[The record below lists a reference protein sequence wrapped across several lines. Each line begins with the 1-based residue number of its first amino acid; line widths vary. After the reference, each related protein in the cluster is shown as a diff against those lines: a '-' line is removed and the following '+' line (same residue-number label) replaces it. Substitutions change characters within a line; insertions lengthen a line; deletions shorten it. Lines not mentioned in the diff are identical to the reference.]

1 LSLSPAPIQVAP
13 NTEFTATL
21 RLDNVPDVFS
31 ISPLRIK
38 FDPALVR
45 LSDVTAGDFM
55 GAVTLE
61 KDIRNDSGDATL
73 TFARAPGSRGVSGSG
88 VLATLKFMAVA
99 AGAGSISITEA
110 QVKNSQLQAVPA
122 AVGSVPVTVR

>member
-1 LSLSPAPIQVAP
+1 MSPAPIQVAP

-21 RLDNVPDVFS
+21 RLDNAADVFS

-38 FDPALVR
+38 FDPGLVR
-45 LSDVTAGDFM
+45 LSDVTAGDFI
-55 GAVTLE
+55 GPVTLD

-73 TFARAPGSRGVSGSG
+73 TFTRAPGSGGVNGSG
-88 VLATLKFMAVA
+88 VVATLKFMAVA

-110 QVKNSQLQAVPA
+110 QVKNSQSQAVPA
-122 AVGSVPVTVR
+122 IVGSFPVTVR